1 MPSGLISI
9 ICISICSGIGSIP
22 SRTGRALLGKSL
34 WIALAQDGQEFGVL
48 PRLFLLEF
56 GQECLT
62 WLTLFALVQ
71 RIRIQRLQQRPRLRT
86 LEDGKARLGL
96 VVKARAVQLGVC
108 DAEKEEY
115 SGMSLFFAHSFCFW
129 MLALAKRR
137 EWRDT

>member
-1 MPSGLISI
+1 MI
-9 ICISICSGIGSIP
+9 
-22 SRTGRALLGKSL
+22 RTGSALRGKPL
-34 WIALAQDGQEFGVL
+34 RIALTQDGQEFGVL

-56 GQECLT
+56 GQECFT
-62 WLTLFALVQ
+62 WLALFALVQ
-71 RIRIQRLQQRPRLRT
+71 RVRIQRLQQRTCLQT
-86 LEDGKARLGL
+86 FKDGEARLGL